1 MPKLLAAGA
10 PERTPCKPDRR
21 TGGYPGGLNCNF
33 EIRTMKKTIL
43 ERMGVT
49 ERLKAENL
57 MEWVHR
63 MNNIRQRVNEVVN
76 TEMISY
82 RNH

>member
-1 MPKLLAAGA
+1 
-10 PERTPCKPDRR
+10 
-21 TGGYPGGLNCNF
+21 
-33 EIRTMKKTIL
+33 
-43 ERMGVT
+43 MGVT